1 MGITTDASGQRSVR
15 VSVEVAGTVEE
26 VWEAVSSGPGI
37 SGWYLPTEVVLGF
50 DDEPVRLLSHLGPHT
65 SRVAEVKLWDPP
77 LGFRTVSEDGPDDAP
92 PLITTWYVRPL
103 AGGCLV
109 EVEHSMETELDEW
122 DGLLS
127 SARDGWRAFFR
138 VLKVYLAYF
147 AGKRCQMC
155 TLLITTRESDAKAWE
170 TISEPL
176 GLSHAGI
183 GERCRSEADGPELAG
198 VLEWAGD
205 SGHAHQALVRLD
217 QPAPGIAY
225 LQIARMHGWN
235 VPTVRLYFYG
245 EQAATVVSREEPR
258 WQAWL
263 SELFG

>member
-15 VSVEVAGTVEE
+15 VSVEVAGTVED
-26 VWEAVSSGPGI
+26 VWEAVSSSPGI
-37 SGWYLPTEVVLGF
+37 SGWFLPTEVVLGF
-50 DDEPVRLLSHLGPHT
+50 DDEPVRLVSHLGPHT

-77 LGFRTVSEDGPDDAP
+77 LRFRTVSEDGPDDAP
-92 PLITTWYVRPL
+92 PLTTTWHVRPL
-103 AGGCLV
+103 EEGCLV

-127 SARDGWRAFFR
+127 SAREGWRAFFR
-138 VLKVYLAYF
+138 VLKVYLAHF
-147 AGKRCQMC
+147 AGKRCEMC
-155 TLLITTRESDAKAWE
+155 TLLITTRDSDAKAWE

-176 GLSHAGI
+176 GLSRAGI

-205 SGHAHQALVRLD
+205 ATHPHQALVRLD
-217 QPAPGIAY
+217 QPAPGIAH

-245 EQAATVVSREEPR
+245 EQAAAVVSREEPR